1 MHLCDGN
8 KLSIAAPAGGFVKD
22 EPCLVGAL
30 LVVPSFSAE
39 EGVAVSCM
47 TRGLFNGPI
56 KAGDNPVFDC
66 SPVYFDGV
74 EFTKTVPSEVGD
86 VIQPIGVFVDGGVL
100 LTGGLITE
108 LKTA

>member
-39 EGVAVSCM
+39 EGVVVSCV
-47 TRGLFNGPI
+47 TRGLFDGPI
-56 KAGDNPVFDC
+56 KAGDNPMFDC
-66 SPVYFDGV
+66 SPAYFDGV
-74 EFTKTVPSEVGD
+74 EFTKTMPTEVD
-86 VIQPIGVFVDGGVL
+86 AVIQPIGVFVDGGVL

-108 LKTA
+108 IKTA